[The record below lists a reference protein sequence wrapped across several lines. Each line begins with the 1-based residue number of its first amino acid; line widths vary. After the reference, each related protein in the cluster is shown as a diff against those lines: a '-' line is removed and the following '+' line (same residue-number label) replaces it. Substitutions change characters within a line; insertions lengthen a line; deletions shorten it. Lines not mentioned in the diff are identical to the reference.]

1 MYTDDIGC
9 LGRCE
14 EDADLQI
21 DRVGAPV
28 ACGGLCAVLR
38 DWGRFGLCLAHDGR
52 GGLTESG
59 AQLQVKL
66 RRAES
71 SMHIPRLCLCCMI
84 VRLD

>member
-1 MYTDDIGC
+1 MYTGDVGC
-9 LGRCE
+9 LRRCE

-59 AQLQVKL
+59 DQLQVKP
-66 RRAES
+66 RCVES
-71 SMHIPRLCLCCMI
+71 SVHIRRLRLWCMM
-84 VRLD
+84 LSG